1 MKRPADAVLAATLR
15 LLSAKAAALAD
26 QVQAAGSAAAG
37 LVAFDPL
44 ARPLADLRQLLDQAE
59 GKQP

>member
-26 QVQAAGSAAAG
+26 QVQAAGSAAVG